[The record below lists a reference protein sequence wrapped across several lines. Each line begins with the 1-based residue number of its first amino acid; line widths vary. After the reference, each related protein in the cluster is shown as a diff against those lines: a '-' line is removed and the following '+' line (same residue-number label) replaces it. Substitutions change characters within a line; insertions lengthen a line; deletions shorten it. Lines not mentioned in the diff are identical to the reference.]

1 MALVKTEAAAQG
13 FTQLPAMRQIWFMVA
28 IAASV
33 AVGVALVLWMQTP
46 NYTLLYGTLSQKDAG
61 QVVEALQKA
70 NIPYKV
76 EEGTGAVLVASSQ
89 VHQARL
95 ELANQG
101 LPEGSG
107 MGFEMLQQDQ
117 GFGTSQFIETA
128 RFQRALEGELAR
140 TISTMR
146 NVQSA
151 RVHLA
156 MPKRS
161 VFVRD
166 RENPTASV
174 MVSLFSGR
182 SLDEEQVAAI
192 VHMVSSS
199 VPHLAPSAVTVID
212 QRGNLLTQPDDREN
226 NAPSSSQFAYTRKLE
241 QSFVKRIENLLSP
254 MVGSAGVRAQ
264 VTADLDF
271 TVTERTQEV
280 YNPDLLSLRSEQV
293 TEEQMGAAAAAQ
305 GVPGALSNQ
314 PPGGGVAPEVA
325 TGADAGGAAG
335 NGGARGTSSRRRT
348 RNYELDKT
356 ISHTRL
362 ATGTVRRLSVAVVL
376 DDKQATDDNGELTR
390 QPWNDQELERF
401 TTLVREAVG
410 FNAQRGD
417 SVNVINSSFQQPPEP
432 EPLPEL
438 SMMEQPWI
446 WDAAKWGAGALG
458 LLILVFAVLR
468 PALKNLAEA
477 GASSGGMVPAVA
489 GPAGGAAG
497 MDMGED
503 QLSLTGGEEKRA
515 PQLKGPQDNYEG
527 NLNMAQSVVGEDP
540 KRVAQVV
547 KNWVNED
554 G

>member
-1 MALVKTEAAAQG
+1 MALVKAEAAAQG
-13 FTQLPAMRQIWFMVA
+13 FTQLPAVRQLWFMVA

-33 AVGVALVLWMQTP
+33 AIGVAVVLWMQTP
-46 NYTLLYGTLSQKDAG
+46 NYAVLYGSLSQKDAG

-76 EEGTGAVLVASSQ
+76 EEGTGAVMVAASQ
-89 VHQARL
+89 LHKARL

-101 LPEGSG
+101 LPEGAG
-107 MGFEMLQQDQ
+107 MGFEMLQEDQ

-128 RFQRALEGELAR
+128 RFQRALEGELGR

-156 MPKRS
+156 IPKRS

-166 RENPTASV
+166 RTNPTASV
-174 MVSLFSGR
+174 MVDLYSGR
-182 SLDEEQVAAI
+182 ALDEGQVAAI
-192 VHMVSSS
+192 VHLVSSS
-199 VPHLAPSAVTVID
+199 VPHLTPGDVTVAD
-212 QRGNLLTQPDDREN
+212 QRGNLLTTRSDPNDV
-226 NAPSSSQFAYTRKLE
+226 APSPSQFAYTRKLE
-241 QSFVKRIENLLSP
+241 QSFVRRIENLLSP
-254 MVGSAGVRAQ
+254 MAGAGGVRAQ

-271 TVTERTQEV
+271 TVTERTQER

-293 TEEQMGAAAAAQ
+293 TEDLMGAGAGAQ

-314 PPGGGVAPEVA
+314 PPGGGVAPEE
-325 TGADAGGAAG
+325 AGGGAEGTPEGAAPAG
-335 NGGARGTSSRRRT
+335 NSSRRST

-376 DDKQATDDNGELTR
+376 DDKQSINEDEEIVRTPWSDEELA
-390 QPWNDQELERF
+390 RF
-401 TTLVREAVG
+401 TALVREAVG
-410 FNAQRGD
+410 FNAARGD
-417 SVNVINSSFQQPPEP
+417 SVNVMHASFQQPPAQ
-432 EPLPEL
+432 EPLPEPSL
-438 SMMEQPWI
+438 MEQPMI
-446 WDAAKWGAGALG
+446 WDLAKWAAGALG
-458 LLILVFAVLR
+458 LLIVVFAVLR

-477 GASSGGMVPAVA
+477 GATSQMALA
-489 GPAGGAAG
+489 AAG
-497 MDMGED
+497 AEGAGEGGEGED
-503 QLSLTGGEEKRA
+503 QLSLSSGAQA
-515 PQLKGPQDNYEG
+515 PQLAGPDDNYEG
-527 NLNMAQSVVGEDP
+527 NLAVAQKVVSDDP